1 MIIKVEVLS
10 DELCSLFVVVEQNRP
25 RISESFVHFRRHF
38 FSNYPVLSKLCII
51 DLHAL
56 SDAIFFGLGNLELKI
71 VAMSY
76 EMSL

>member
-1 MIIKVEVLS
+1 MINIRLM
-10 DELCSLFVVVEQNRP
+10 LLTPFVTVMGFPCYCTCRW
-25 RISESFVHFRRHF
+25 
-38 FSNYPVLSKLCII
+38 SKLCII